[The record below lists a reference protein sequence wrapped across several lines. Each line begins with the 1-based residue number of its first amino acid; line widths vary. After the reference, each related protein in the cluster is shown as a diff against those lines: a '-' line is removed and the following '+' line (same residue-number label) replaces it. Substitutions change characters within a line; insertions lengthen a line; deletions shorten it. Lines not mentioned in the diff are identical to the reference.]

1 MKIKTLILTS
11 FGKFKDRVIEVDDG
25 FNLVY
30 GENEA
35 GKSTVQHFIEGMLF
49 GFYKPYRKKR
59 TYSEDFERFKPWGS
73 DTYCGAMVM
82 EQDDGR
88 EIRIERDF
96 LKKQD
101 GVKIYDLSLIHI

>member
-59 TYSEDFERFKPWGS
+59 TYSEDFERFKP
-73 DTYCGAMVM
+73 GAAIPTARHGHGT
-82 EQDDGR
+82 GR
-88 EIRIERDF
+88 RPGNPD
-96 LKKQD
+96 
-101 GVKIYDLSLIHI
+101 